1 MNSEAWRK
9 VERVFYAALERD
21 EDQRADFL
29 AQACGDNESLR
40 KEVESLLT
48 AYKESSHFIESPI
61 LNEAVKKLNAK
72 QKASLPGLTLGHYEL
87 LKLLGAGGMGEV
99 YLAQDLV
106 LQRKVALKL
115 LPPLFMTD
123 PERVRRL
130 EREARSASALN
141 HPNILT
147 IYEIGEI
154 ESTHYIAT
162 EYIDGLTL
170 RQYMMNRPLSISD
183 ALDICIQIA
192 SALAAAHAAGIVHR
206 DIKPENIMVRPDGY
220 VKVVDFGLA
229 KPHAQPAIAPQ
240 PGSASGEEISS
251 ERMGTIKYMSPEQA
265 SGQAVDARSDI
276 WSLGVVL
283 YEMLTGRTPFE
294 GDTDNDILMAI
305 VHEKPLPL
313 AAHVPTELQHIINRT
328 LLKRSEERYQT
339 TEDLLADLQRVKLVA
354 TEKAPRFLKAGLA
367 AAVIFV
373 VAVVAGLIWTSDS
386 KPSPSPLEIT
396 RITRLTTSGN
406 IVTATTSPDGNYLAY
421 VVNNGSEQTL
431 RTRTINGNRDDD
443 RELLASDVLEY
454 IGLSFS
460 PDGKYIY
467 YVVRENESTKGS
479 LYRIPATGGTPTNLP
494 VGDIETAVTFSPDGK
509 LIAFVSRD
517 SNGDQTLTLS
527 SADGANSRRLASRTY
542 PNFLMHPAWSPDGE
556 NIACVTGSYNDGFFM
571 TAVQV
576 RVQNGDESPLTTQ
589 RWWSIRRLAWRNDGK
604 GLFLV
609 AMDQASGTPS
619 HIAHI
624 TYPGG
629 EVQKI
634 TTDLYD
640 YRELS
645 VMPTRNA
652 LIAVLSSQ
660 TSDFWVTSQSEDSSA
675 MPITQT
681 KYDQI
686 SGMAWTPDKRIV
698 HALRRAGE
706 NWSIWSIKA
715 DGRDRVQLTKA
726 AGNDL
731 YPSVSPDGRYVVFT
745 STRSGTTN
753 IWRMDSDGN
762 NLLQLTNGP
771 SEWWPSISLDGR
783 WVIYTSFASNR
794 PTLWK
799 ISIDGGSPVQLT
811 QHFSM
816 LPVVSPTGDRVAC
829 YFWDGDSQFELKMAV
844 VKIED
849 GQLIET
855 FASPSAQFQTLNWI
869 SHGQSLAYIQ
879 ERDGRSNIW
888 AQPIAGGP
896 PQQVT
901 KFTTQHI
908 FDFAVSPDG
917 QNIAMARGS
926 VTNDILLIDFR

>member
-1 MNSEAWRK
+1 MNSDEWRK
-9 VERVFYAALERD
+9 VEQVFYAALELKEGQLD
-21 EDQRADFL
+21 DFL

-40 KEVESLLT
+40 KEVESLLE
-48 AYKESSHFIESPI
+48 AHKQSPNFIEHPI
-61 LNEAVKKLNAK
+61 IKEAVKNLNDK
-72 QKASLPGLTLGHYEL
+72 QKAPIPGQTLGHYRLLEL
-87 LKLLGAGGMGEV
+87 LGEGGMGQV

-106 LQRKVALKL
+106 LPRKVALKL

-154 ESTHYIAT
+154 DSTHYIAT

-170 RQYMMNRPLSISD
+170 RQRMAERPPSTGD
-183 ALDICIQIA
+183 ALDISIDIA
-192 SALAAAHAAGIVHR
+192 SALAAAQAAGIVHR
-206 DIKPENIMVRPDGY
+206 DIKPENIMVRRDGI

-229 KPHAQPAIAPQ
+229 KLHTQAATAPQ

-265 SGQAVDARSDI
+265 RGKSVDARSDI

-283 YEMLTGRTPFE
+283 YEMLMRRTPFD
-294 GDTDNDILMAI
+294 GGTDNDILMAI
-305 VHEKPLPL
+305 VHEQPLPM
-313 AAHVPTELQHIINRT
+313 AAHVPAELQHIINKA
-328 LLKRSEERYQT
+328 LSKRREERYKR
-339 TEDLLADLQRVKLVA
+339 TEDLLADLKRVKGASTQKLSW
-354 TEKAPRFLKAGLA
+354 FLKAGVA
-367 AAVIFV
+367 AAILVLALI
-373 VAVVAGLIWTSDS
+373 AGAIWTRDS
-386 KPSPSPLEIT
+386 KPSPSPLKIDL
-396 RITRLTTSGN
+396 ITRLTTSGN
-406 IVTATTSPDGNYLAY
+406 IVTATVSPDGNYLAY

-431 RTRTINGNRDDD
+431 RTKKTDRIRDDD
-443 RELLASDVLEY
+443 RELLASDILEY
-454 IGLSFS
+454 VGLSFS

-479 LYRIPATGGTPTNLP
+479 LYRIAATGGTPTNLP
-494 VGDIETAVTFSPDGK
+494 VGDIESAVTFSPDGK
-509 LIAFVSRD
+509 FMAFVSRD
-517 SNGDQTLTLS
+517 SNGDQTLNLS
-527 SADGANSRRLASRTY
+527 SADGTDSRKLATRTY

-556 NIACVTGSYNDGFFM
+556 KIACVTGSYNDGFFM

-576 RVQNGDESPLTTQ
+576 RVQDGVESPLTTE
-589 RWWSIRRLAWRNDGK
+589 RWWSIRRLAWLNDGK

-609 AMDQASGTPS
+609 AMDQASGTPA

-634 TTDLYD
+634 TTDLND

-645 VMPTRNA
+645 VIPTRNS
-652 LIAVLSSQ
+652 LIAVQSIQ
-660 TSDFWVTSQSEDSSA
+660 TSDFWVASRSEDLPA
-675 MPITQT
+675 MPITHT

-686 SGMAWTPDKRIV
+686 SGMAWTPDKKIV

-715 DGRDRVQLTKA
+715 DGSDRVQLTKA
-726 AGNDL
+726 EGNDL
-731 YPSVSPDGRYVVFT
+731 YPTVSPDGRYVVFT
-745 STRSGTTN
+745 STRSGATN
-753 IWRMDSDGN
+753 IWRMDSDGS
-762 NLLQLTNGP
+762 NLLQLTNGR

-783 WVIYTSFASNR
+783 WVIYTSFARNR

-799 ISIDGGSPVQLT
+799 IPIDGGSPVQLT
-811 QHFSM
+811 QHFSI
-816 LPVVSPTGDRVAC
+816 LPVVSPTGNLVAC

-855 FASPSAQFQTLNWI
+855 FASPSAQFQTLNWL

-879 ERDGRSNIW
+879 DRDGKSNIW

>member
-1 MNSEAWRK
+1 MNSDEWRE
-9 VERVFYAALERD
+9 VERIFHAALELK

-40 KEVESLLT
+40 KEVESLLN
-48 AYKESSHFIESPI
+48 AYKQSPNFLRNPI
-61 LNEAVKKLNAK
+61 LDEAVKNINDKHE
-72 QKASLPGLTLGHYEL
+72 ASLPGQTLGHYQL
-87 LKLLGAGGMGEV
+87 LRPLGAGGMGEV

-106 LQRKVALKL
+106 LPRKVALKL

-130 EREARSASALN
+130 KREAHSASALN

-147 IYEIGEI
+147 IYEIGETN
-154 ESTHYIAT
+154 STHYIAT
-162 EYIDGLTL
+162 EYIDGPTL
-170 RQYMMNRPLSISD
+170 RQLMAKRPLSTSE
-183 ALDICIQIA
+183 ALDISIDIA

-206 DIKPENIMVRPDGY
+206 DIKPENIMVRRDGIL
-220 VKVVDFGLA
+220 KVVDFGLA
-229 KPHAQPAIAPQ
+229 KLHAQAATAPEA
-240 PGSASGEEISS
+240 GSPSGESSS

-265 SGQAVDARSDI
+265 RGKSVDERSDI

-283 YEMLTGRTPFE
+283 YEMLMGRTPFD
-294 GDTDNDILMAI
+294 GATDNDILMSI

-313 AAHVPTELQHIINRT
+313 NVHVPTELQHIINRT
-328 LLKRSEERYQT
+328 LSKRREDRYKT
-339 TEDLLADLQRVKLVA
+339 AKDLLADLQQVKRSSAQKL
-354 TEKAPRFLKAGLA
+354 PWFLKAGVA
-367 AAVIFV
+367 AAILVLALI
-373 VAVVAGLIWTSDS
+373 AGGIWIRDS
-386 KPSPSPLEIT
+386 RPSPFPRQIT
-396 RITRLTTSGN
+396 RITRLTTTGN
-406 IVTATTSPDGNYLAY
+406 IVTATISPSGNYLAY
-421 VVNNGSEQTL
+421 AVNNGSEQSL
-431 RTRTINGNRDDD
+431 RSRTIDGNPDDD
-443 RELLASDVLEY
+443 RELLPSDVLEY
-454 IGLSFS
+454 VGLSFS

-467 YVVRENESTKGS
+467 YVVRENDSTKGS
-479 LYRIPATGGTPTNLP
+479 LYRIPATGGTPTNLQ

-509 LIAFVSRD
+509 FMAFVSRD
-517 SNGDQTLTLS
+517 SDGDQTLTLT
-527 SADGANSRRLASRTY
+527 SADGTDSRKLASRTY
-542 PNFLMHPAWSPDGE
+542 PDFLMHPAWSPDGE

-576 RVQNGDESPLTTQ
+576 RVQDGVESPLTTE
-589 RWWSIRRLAWRNDGK
+589 RWWSIRRLGWRNDGK

-634 TTDLYD
+634 TTDLND

-652 LIAVLSSQ
+652 LIAVYSSQ
-660 TSDFWVTSQSEDSSA
+660 TSDFWVASQSEDSPA

-706 NWSIWSIKA
+706 NWSIWSIKS
-715 DGRDRVQLTKA
+715 DGSDRVQLTKA

-731 YPSVSPDGRYVVFT
+731 YPTVSPDGRYVVFT

-783 WVIYTSFASNR
+783 WVIYTSFARNRR

-799 ISIDGGSPVQLT
+799 IPIDGGSPVQLT
-811 QHFSM
+811 QDFSI
-816 LPVVSPTGDRVAC
+816 LPVVSPTGNYVAC

-849 GQLIET
+849 GELMEAFT
-855 FASPSAQFQTLNWI
+855 SPSAQFQTLNWI
-869 SHGQSLAYIQ
+869 SQGQSLAYIQ
-879 ERDGRSNIW
+879 ERDGKSNIW

-917 QNIAMARGS
+917 QNIALARGS

>member
-1 MNSEAWRK
+1 MNSDEWRK
-9 VERVFYAALERD
+9 VERVFYAALELK
-21 EDQRADFL
+21 EDPRADFL
-29 AQACGDNESLR
+29 TQACGDNEWLR
-40 KEVESLLT
+40 REVESLLS
-48 AYKESSHFIESPI
+48 AYKQSSHFIENPI
-61 LNEAVKKLNAK
+61 ISEAVKKLNAK
-72 QKASLPGLTLGHYEL
+72 QKTALPGQTLGHYQLVE
-87 LKLLGAGGMGEV
+87 LLGAGGMGEV
-99 YLAQDLV
+99 YLAEDLK

-147 IYEIGEI
+147 IYEIDEI
-154 ESTHYIAT
+154 DSTHYIAT
-162 EYIDGLTL
+162 EYIDGPTL
-170 RQYMMNRPLSISD
+170 RQRMAKRPLSIGD
-183 ALDICIQIA
+183 ALDISIDIA

-206 DIKPENIMVRPDGY
+206 DIKPENIMVRRDGI

-229 KPHAQPAIAPQ
+229 KLHTQAATAPQ
-240 PGSASGEEISS
+240 LGSASVEEISS

-265 SGQAVDARSDI
+265 RGKSVDARSDI

-283 YEMLTGRTPFE
+283 YEMLMGRTPFD
-294 GDTDNDILMAI
+294 GATDNDILMSI
-305 VHEKPLPL
+305 VHEEPLPL
-313 AAHVPTELQHIINRT
+313 AAHVPAELQHIINRA
-328 LLKRSEERYQT
+328 LSKRREERYKRA
-339 TEDLLADLQRVKLVA
+339 EDLLADLQRVKRA
-354 TEKAPRFLKAGLA
+354 STEKLPWFLKAGA
-367 AAVIFV
+367 AAAILVLALI
-373 VAVVAGLIWTSDS
+373 GSGIWTRDS
-386 KPSPSPLEIT
+386 KSSPSPLKIT
-396 RITRLTTSGN
+396 LITRLTTSGN
-406 IVTATTSPDGNYLAY
+406 IVTATISPGGNHLAY

-431 RTRTINGNRDDD
+431 RTRTIENNRDDD

-454 IGLSFS
+454 VGLSFS

-479 LYRIPATGGTPTNLP
+479 LYRIAATGGMPTNLP

-509 LIAFVSRD
+509 FMAFVSRD

-527 SADGANSRRLASRTY
+527 SADGTDSRKLATRTY

-576 RVQNGDESPLTTQ
+576 RVQDGVESPLTTE
-589 RWWSIRRLAWRNDGK
+589 RWWSIRRLAWLNDGK

-629 EVQKI
+629 EVQKL
-634 TTDLYD
+634 TTDLND

-645 VMPTRNA
+645 VIPTRNS
-652 LIAVLSSQ
+652 LIAVQSTQ
-660 TSDFWVTSQSEDSSA
+660 TSDFWVASRSEDLPA
-675 MPITQT
+675 MPITHT

-715 DGRDRVQLTKA
+715 DGSDRVQLTKA
-726 AGNDL
+726 EGNDL
-731 YPSVSPDGRYVVFT
+731 YPTVSPDGRYVVFT

-753 IWRMDSDGN
+753 IWRMDSDGS
-762 NLLQLTNGP
+762 NLLRLTNGP

-783 WVIYTSFASNR
+783 WVIYTSFAKNR

-799 ISIDGGSPVQLT
+799 IPIDGGSPVQLT
-811 QHFSM
+811 QHFSI
-816 LPVVSPTGDRVAC
+816 LPVVSPTGNLVAC

-888 AQPIAGGP
+888 AQPIGGGP